1 MKTISAEETK
11 QAVYSR
17 INFELPLEIWEEIV
31 SAFGT
36 YWNRIGFGNE
46 IDFDTMTKVISQ
58 FLKHLNSAA

>member
-36 YWNRIGFGNE
+36 YWNRIGSVSY
-46 IDFDTMTKVISQ
+46 T
-58 FLKHLNSAA
+58 HLTLPTN